1 MKNKELLFLDIR
13 NLSLEFFNIEKKP
26 TICILA
32 LVDIPTN
39 LDWLVEQVINV
50 GGVWFISL
58 GKFAHEIEDL
68 IDDFVFDREPS
79 IVTMPYESVESYD
92 DFSFFVL
99 NHVFRENTA
108 HRFLVVTDSYS
119 EYSILRSSLESAFNS

>member
-39 LDWLVEQVINV
+39 LDWLVEQVINF

-79 IVTMPYESVESYD
+79 IVTMP
-92 DFSFFVL
+92 
-99 NHVFRENTA
+99 
-108 HRFLVVTDSYS
+108 
-119 EYSILRSSLESAFNS
+119 